1 MHYDHQAI
9 MDAGEDI
16 GEGWKKAVIT
26 LAEGDSAYSGVSS
39 KWDYSGPGVV
49 VYRMHPSGWEISPSD
64 GAGRRYL

>member
-26 LAEGDSAYSGVSS
+26 LGPEDSAYSAVST
-39 KWDYSGPGVV
+39 KYDFKGPGEVT
-49 VYRMHPSGWEISPSD
+49 YMMHPSGWDVRPSE
-64 GAGRRYL
+64 AVNKLYR

>member
-26 LAEGDSAYSGVSS
+26 LGAEDSAYSAVST
-39 KWDYSGPGVV
+39 KYDFKVPV
-49 VYRMHPSGWEISPSD
+49 R
-64 GAGRRYL
+64 